1 MHITCTKACIII
13 KQCNIVGIIN
23 KDNHFIYILR
33 TNLNFSV
40 AMADHA
46 DGEGL
51 PPLVVR
57 KICHKNEN
65 NYMRVLCHL
74 V

>member
-1 MHITCTKACIII
+1 M
-13 KQCNIVGIIN
+13 GIIN

-65 NYMRVLCHL
+65 NYLWEFFVILFEIAIK
-74 V
+74 